1 MSKKTLFTGAGTAL
15 ITPFTENGVNF
26 EALGN
31 IIEFQ
36 IENSV
41 DALIIC
47 GTTGEAATM
56 PDKEHLSVIE
66 FAVKKT
72 AGRIPIIAGT
82 GSNDTAHCV
91 ELSQEAQNLGA
102 DGLLIVTPYY
112 NKCTQN
118 GLLRHYEAVAGSTD
132 KPIIVYN
139 VPTRT
144 CVNIEPRTYCEL
156 AKIPNIRAVKE
167 ASSSVVQ
174 AARTKRLCGDALDI
188 YSGNDDLIL
197 PLLSIGGAGV
207 ISVAANVVPKAV
219 KRITDLFF
227 AGDTAGAAQAQL
239 ALLDLAEALFCEVT
253 PIPVKAALSALGF
266 CRDHLRLPLTPMEP
280 QNRAKL
286 FAALRVFYPDIPE

>member
-112 NKCTQN
+112 NKCTQK
-118 GLLRHYEAVAGSTD
+118 GLMMHFD
-132 KPIIVYN
+132 KVLEKVNLPIILYN
-139 VPTRT
+139 IPGRT
-144 CVNIEPRTYCEL
+144 GMQFKLDTLKEL
-156 AKIPNIRAVKE
+156 AKDERIVGVKE
-167 ASSSVVQ
+167 ASGSIEYLTDLVH
-174 AARTKRLCGDALDI
+174 ACPELDV
-188 YSGNDDLIL
+188 YSGNDDMVV
-197 PLLSIGGAGV
+197 PLLSLGGKGV
-207 ISVAANVVPKAV
+207 ISVLSNVAPKETHDLCQKFFDGDV
-219 KRITDLFF
+219 KGSLKL
-227 AGDTAGAAQAQL
+227 QL
-239 ALLDLAEALFCEVT
+239 EYLDLIHALFCEVN
-253 PIPVKAALSALGF
+253 PIPVKTAMNLMGF
-266 CRDHLRLPLTPMEP
+266 NAGSLRLPLCEMD
-280 QNRAKL
+280 NANLDKL
-286 FAALRVFYPDIPE
+286 KSAMTERGLI

>member
-26 EALGN
+26 DALGN

-112 NKCTQN
+112 NKCTQK
-118 GLLRHYEAVAGSTD
+118 GLMMHFD
-132 KPIIVYN
+132 KVLEKVNLPIILYN
-139 VPTRT
+139 IPGRT
-144 CVNIEPRTYCEL
+144 GMQFKLDTLKEL
-156 AKIPNIRAVKE
+156 AKDERIVGVKE
-167 ASSSVVQ
+167 ASGSIEYLTDLVH
-174 AARTKRLCGDALDI
+174 TCPELDV
-188 YSGNDDLIL
+188 YSGNDDMVV
-197 PLLSIGGAGV
+197 PLLSLGGKGV
-207 ISVAANVVPKAV
+207 ISVLSNIAPKE
-219 KRITDLFF
+219 THDLCQKFF
-227 AGDTAGAAQAQL
+227 DGDMKGSL
-239 ALLDLAEALFCEVT
+239 ALQMEYLDLIHALFCEVN
-253 PIPVKAALSALGF
+253 PIPVKTAMNLMGF
-266 CRDHLRLPLTPMEP
+266 NAGPLRLPLCEMDDV
-280 QNRAKL
+280 NLAKL
-286 FAALRVFYPDIPE
+286 KSAMADRGLI